1 MTPCHARLP
10 VLTRLPVVPPDES
23 GLFYRCLPKTSV
35 TLGGAVAAAMARG
48 TKAMNAKDR
57 ATLLFC
63 VSASGRKLAPLMVG
77 EPL

>member
-1 MTPCHARLP
+1 
-10 VLTRLPVVPPDES
+10 
-23 GLFYRCLPKTSV
+23 
-35 TLGGAVAAAMARG
+35 
-48 TKAMNAKDR
+48 MNAKDR